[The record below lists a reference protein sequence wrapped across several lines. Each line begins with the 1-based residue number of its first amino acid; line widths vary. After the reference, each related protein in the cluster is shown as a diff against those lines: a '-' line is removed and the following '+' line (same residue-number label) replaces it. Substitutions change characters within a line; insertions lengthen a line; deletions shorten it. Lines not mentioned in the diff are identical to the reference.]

1 MEPLK
6 KYPGVRFMDLHDYL
20 DSYIINLENVPAR
33 QLIEDF
39 DFLKSYYFDHNDDPG
54 RLKPFIDRLKELQR
68 Q

>member
-6 KYPGVRFMDLHDYL
+6 KYAGVWFMDLNDYL

-33 QLIEDF
+33 QLIKDF

-54 RLKPFIDRLKELQR
+54 RLQPFIDRLKELQR